1 MWIIYISTYNDL
13 IVQRQALG
21 KLKTTSIYIYIFIC
35 LYAQFC
41 FGIFRVTPGKVRLW
55 MIKISKK
62 LTSTKFDFHSIKKNL
77 RKLTTFLMKS
87 AIFVCLQCMQREIEK
102 SLVLYI
108 LSVISCDPK
117 FTTVQCF
124 TLQCT

>member
-21 KLKTTSIYIYIFIC
+21 KLKTTSIYIYIYLSVCSILFWN
-35 LYAQFC
+35 LSRDPREGTFMNDQNF
-41 FGIFRVTPGKVRLW
+41 
-55 MIKISKK
+55 KK

-77 RKLTTFLMKS
+77 TKLTTFLMKS